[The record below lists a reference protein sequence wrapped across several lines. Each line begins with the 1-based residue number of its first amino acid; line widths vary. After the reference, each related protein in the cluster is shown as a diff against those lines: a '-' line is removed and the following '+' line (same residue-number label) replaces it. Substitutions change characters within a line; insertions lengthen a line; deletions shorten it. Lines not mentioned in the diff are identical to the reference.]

1 MASNVTGGQ
10 QIKHFML
17 TLVLKDEFKHDI
29 PIGNNFNVIYDNKDA
44 NLQVGDLL
52 TKVDCESINHEMYLK
67 RYFLVFMI
75 LNLIVTVKDI
85 RNENV
90 DQVRQRMLSG
100 HNNKKVT
107 LHFVRNVHVRH
118 HKTIEVQS

>member
-17 TLVLKDEFKHDI
+17 TVVLKDEFKHDI

-67 RYFLVFMI
+67 KILFTFHDYKPHCYSQRYP
-75 LNLIVTVKDI
+75 
-85 RNENV
+85 
-90 DQVRQRMLSG
+90 QRKCRS
-100 HNNKKVT
+100 
-107 LHFVRNVHVRH
+107 
-118 HKTIEVQS
+118 S